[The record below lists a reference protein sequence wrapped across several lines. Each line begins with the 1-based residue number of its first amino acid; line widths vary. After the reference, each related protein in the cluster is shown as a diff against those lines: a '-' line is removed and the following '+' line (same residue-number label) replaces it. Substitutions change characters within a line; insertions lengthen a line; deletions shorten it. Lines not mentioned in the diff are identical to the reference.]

1 MYCALYYKDPH
12 PPWVLSGTME
22 RLFAFVYYSLATTAF
37 SILVARE
44 DTVIRGN
51 IDSTPEYVWL
61 YSVIGLGLVMFD
73 VFVTFANHG
82 VRWFNKETKNENPLS
97 VSSSPLALDRVA
109 RVAGSMGLYVAT
121 FMYATRNRYNVYLN
135 RLFMDLDAAPND
147 GATLVPYLL
156 AVAVSILGALLS
168 DGTKGAES
176 GYFGIG
182 MRRTTN
188 GMYM

>member
-1 MYCALYYKDPH
+1 
-12 PPWVLSGTME
+12 ME

-73 VFVTFANHG
+73 VFVTLVNHG
-82 VRWFNKETKNENPLS
+82 VRWKNGEEPKNGNPLS
-97 VSSSPLALDRVA
+97 VSESTFALDRVA

-121 FMYATRNRYNVYLN
+121 FMYATRNRYNVYLD
-135 RLFMDLDAAPND
+135 RDRMERDLEPND

-156 AVAVSILGALLS
+156 AFAVSILGALLS

-182 MRRTTN
+182 MRRTTG

>member
-1 MYCALYYKDPH
+1 
-12 PPWVLSGTME
+12 ME

-37 SILVARE
+37 SILIARE
-44 DTVIRGN
+44 DTVISGN

-73 VFVTFANHG
+73 VFVTLVNYG
-82 VRWFNKETKNENPLS
+82 VRRYNKEETKTGNPLE

-121 FMYATRNRYNVYLN
+121 FMYATRNRYNVYLDTKE
-135 RLFMDLDAAPND
+135 MHDGAVPND
-147 GATLVPYLL
+147 GATVVPYLL
-156 AVAVSILGALLS
+156 AFAVSILGALLS